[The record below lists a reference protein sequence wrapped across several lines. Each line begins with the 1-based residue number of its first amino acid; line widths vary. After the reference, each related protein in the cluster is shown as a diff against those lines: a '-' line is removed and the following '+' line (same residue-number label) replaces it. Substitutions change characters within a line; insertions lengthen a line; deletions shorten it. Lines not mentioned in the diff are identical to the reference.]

1 MVHPIDQRR
10 SLAVICT
17 IKNSMGATKLLKI
30 VTVDDSPIVS
40 GRLQSI
46 LNEIEEVEFIGNAR
60 NITTALALIDQKRPD
75 VVFLDIHLEEDMPEA
90 NGIDLLVILRKKY
103 LPMKILMLT
112 NLTGFHYRN
121 ACMAFGADYFF
132 DKSHDF
138 DKIPG
143 TLKDIIRSVT

>member
-1 MVHPIDQRR
+1 M
-10 SLAVICT
+10 S
-17 IKNSMGATKLLKI
+17 GTKLLKI

-40 GRLQSI
+40 ERLQSI
-46 LNEIEEVEFIGNAR
+46 LNEIEHVEFIGNAR
-60 NITTALALIDQKRPD
+60 NITAALALIDQKKPD

-103 LPMKILMLT
+103 PLMRLMMLT

-121 ACMAFGADYFF
+121 ACMAFGVDYFF

-143 TLKDIIRSVT
+143 TLRDIIQSVK